1 MQYARGMALESV
13 VERAAQMYEHYGIA
27 HIFKRATGMSVT
39 GKFIGKAGVDFNG
52 LIKGGQYIGIET
64 KESKKQNFNLEMIY
78 EHQVKELRAIKKL
91 GGLAFVLIRFSDT
104 DEYFMVPL
112 GYVDRNLE
120 GFKQQV
126 RQGTPN
132 PKTGR
137 AKAKV
142 VSKGV
147 GVLNREDMREQGFLI
162 KKNQR
167 NVYIDFLDGIA

>member
-1 MQYARGMALESV
+1 MKYAKGMALESI

-27 HIFKRATGMSVT
+27 HIFKRATGMSIT
-39 GKFIGKAGVDFNG
+39 GKFIGQAGVDFNG

-64 KESKKQNFNLEMIY
+64 KEVKTTNFNLQLIY

-91 GGLAFVLIRFSDT
+91 GGHAFLLIRFSDT
-104 DEYFMVPL
+104 DEFFMVPL
-112 GYVDRNLE
+112 GYVDRNLQ
-120 GFKQQV
+120 GFKQQI
-126 RQGTPN
+126 RKGTKN
-132 PKTGR
+132 PKTGI
-137 AKAKV
+137 AKTKV